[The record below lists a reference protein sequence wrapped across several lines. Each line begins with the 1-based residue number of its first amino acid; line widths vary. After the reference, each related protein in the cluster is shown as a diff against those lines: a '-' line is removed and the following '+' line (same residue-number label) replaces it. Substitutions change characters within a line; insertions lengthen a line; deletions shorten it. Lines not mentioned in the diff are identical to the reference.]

1 MAREKIN
8 WKVEENDVKEIIE
21 PIHIEIPI
29 DRWQYSYIFKSSKI
43 KDNTGEE
50 ILTSN
55 AFKNLERDMIKKLYP
70 LDELNS
76 MRRVLHS
83 KISLSFIPD
92 FKNKNW
98 IIGYSPI
105 EIINGIFRTLNL
117 TERLD
122 YIDYSNEKEIE
133 LAKHKA
139 NFILKNAKSKLL
151 NTEENKKKILFINES
166 ISNIDKIFKFNGFD
180 VESKMHDKI
189 VYKNLLYYLAVKSL
203 DRLDETDNIDYAL
216 IPRVYYQEVTSVGTA
231 EWPNQL
237 YMGTGAYSYT
247 GSTFN
252 ERYAEVLLRYPI
264 LFEETL
270 GIKEINVM
278 DKLEI
283 VRADNFIDDVEDTYK
298 GYMNNIKTKKDY
310 TKTEKELNDMLNNK
324 VSFYRE
330 LMNKTDENGEKIV
343 ISPIKGKVELKGY
356 YGFVLNNNYV
366 VLDKFFNKSEF
377 TGKVKPSCDEAIYS
391 MPLDLFVSL
400 GGSKKAMMYYISK
413 NPKGNVNRYYHT
425 KKHSYRDNI
434 LKIAKK
440 DDVSTMKNDWFLSIY
455 TPKKLVL
462 NK

>member
-21 PIHIEIPI
+21 PVHIEIPI
-29 DRWQYSYIFKSSKI
+29 DRWQYSYIFGSNKM
-43 KDNTGEE
+43 KDNAGRD
-50 ILTSN
+50 ILVSDS
-55 AFKNLERDMIKKLYP
+55 FKNLEKDIIRKLYP
-70 LDELNS
+70 MNELNS
-76 MRRVLHS
+76 LKRVLHS

-105 EIINGIFRTLNL
+105 EIINGIFRTLNISD
-117 TERLD
+117 RLD
-122 YIDYSNEKEIE
+122 YIDYSNTEEIE
-133 LAKHKA
+133 KAKYKA
-139 NFILKNAKSKLL
+139 KLILINAKIKLL
-151 NTEENKKKILFINES
+151 GKEDNNKRWFINES

-189 VYKNLLYYLAVKSL
+189 IYKNLLNYLAVKSL
-203 DRLDETDNIDYAL
+203 DRLDETDNIEYAF
-216 IPRVYYQEVTSVGTA
+216 IPRTYYQEVTSIGKA

-237 YMGTGAYSYT
+237 YMSYGVYSYT

-283 VRADNFIDDVEDTYK
+283 VKADNFIDDVEDTYK
-298 GYMNNIKTKKDY
+298 GYINKIKTKKDY
-310 TKTEKELNDMLNNK
+310 TKTEKELNDMLNDK

-330 LMNKTDENGEKIV
+330 LMNKTDENGQKIV
-343 ISPIKGKVELKGY
+343 VSPIKGKIDLKGY

-366 VLDKFFNKSEF
+366 VLDKFFNKSDI

-400 GGSKKAMMYYISK
+400 GGSKREMMDYIK
-413 NPKGNVNRYYHT
+413 NNPKGNVKRNYHT

-434 LKIAKK
+434 LNIAKK
-440 DDVSTMKNDWFLSIY
+440 EDVSTMKNDWFLSIY

-462 NK
+462 DK